1 MQKERQFR
9 VWLRINPRLDSRK
22 HLIMLANRVQRSITS
37 VRFLPTERGNLNH
50 TTEECKKFQK
60 LPISGKNGKY
70 QLLKEINAC
79 YKCFGNHLRQNC
91 PSNVRC
97 NCDSTHHHKML
108 CDAKPRSDY
117 PNEEEVKGDKKGT
130 YVAQSDSLSLYPIYQ
145 VLVSGCNKSVT
156 VFCDGGSN
164 ASYITHR
171 AAQRINA

>member
-1 MQKERQFR
+1 MAENQPKARFKKTSYYVGKQSPQKYYKCAF
-9 VWLRINPRLDSRK
+9 PAHRK
-22 HLIMLANRVQRSITS
+22 DNI
-37 VRFLPTERGNLNH
+37 NH
-50 TTEECKKFQK
+50 TTEECKEFQK

-70 QLLKEINAC
+70 QLLKEVNAC
-79 YKCFGNHLRQNC
+79 YKCFGNHLRQNY

-97 NCDSTHHHKML
+97 NCDSIHHHKML

-156 VFCDGGSN
+156 VFL
-164 ASYITHR
+164 
-171 AAQRINA
+171 